1 MRSLIFF
8 ILLSFSFLAYSS
20 DEGKSVVDLTVLNKL
35 PKEKRDILKN
45 EAEDFPSFWGMVKK
59 SVNISGFDIYS
70 TKKGE
75 ILVVRDGYILGFFS
89 ENISEIYPKDNY
101 STLSSAPFVQLDINK
116 KFLMYSGGEEVF
128 IDSGLDGI
136 EVVRSRVSNPSTPF
150 PGEILMDTFTSKIIR
165 NGEDCIALPVVKN
178 MTFGAA
184 IGCCKPK
191 SGGQVKIYMHSPSS
205 WIEVDEA
212 HKAWK
217 LLFPM
222 KDYCTAAFEKGNV
235 KDWAIFDGSDLP
247 K

>member
-101 STLSSAPFVQLDINK
+101 STLSSAPFVRLDIDK
-116 KFLMYSGGEEVF
+116 KFLMYSGGEKVF

-136 EVVRSRVSNPSTPF
+136 
-150 PGEILMDTFTSKIIR
+150 
-165 NGEDCIALPVVKN
+165 
-178 MTFGAA
+178 
-184 IGCCKPK
+184 
-191 SGGQVKIYMHSPSS
+191 
-205 WIEVDEA
+205 
-212 HKAWK
+212 
-217 LLFPM
+217 
-222 KDYCTAAFEKGNV
+222 
-235 KDWAIFDGSDLP
+235 
-247 K
+247 